1 MEISKEKSLSAIGS
15 FYHNFGSKTGY
26 FENSVHWFNIVLRQK
41 LDITSNFYGANG
53 LFHPVSGLKAA
64 QSDCA
69 LLGTEIRHMESSK
82 KLILWVRACL
92 SQFCTQESVMCFL
105 EFVKQVLWRFWILNW

>member
-1 MEISKEKSLSAIGS
+1 MEISKKKSLSAIGS

-69 LLGTEIRHMESSK
+69 LLGAEMRHMESSK
-82 KLILWVRACL
+82 KIDFMGEGLLVPILHPRECNV
-92 SQFCTQESVMCFL
+92 FL
-105 EFVKQVLWRFWILNW
+105 GIC